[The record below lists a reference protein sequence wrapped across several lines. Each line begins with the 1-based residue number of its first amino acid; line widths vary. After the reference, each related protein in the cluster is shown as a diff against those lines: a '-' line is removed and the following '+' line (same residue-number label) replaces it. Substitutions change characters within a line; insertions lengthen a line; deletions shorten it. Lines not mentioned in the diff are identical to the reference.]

1 MAAASRD
8 LQIRSLTYFYSGK
21 NICEDDLHT
30 VIYTSCQ
37 HFTIV
42 LMSASI
48 EYVTDVKRIN
58 TIGEEQ
64 FLSLPLPLDS
74 KAVKKNHAIVFID
87 NC

>member
-8 LQIRSLTYFYSGK
+8 LQIRSLAYFYSGK

>member
-30 VIYTSCQ
+30 VISTSCQ
-37 HFTIV
+37 HFNIV